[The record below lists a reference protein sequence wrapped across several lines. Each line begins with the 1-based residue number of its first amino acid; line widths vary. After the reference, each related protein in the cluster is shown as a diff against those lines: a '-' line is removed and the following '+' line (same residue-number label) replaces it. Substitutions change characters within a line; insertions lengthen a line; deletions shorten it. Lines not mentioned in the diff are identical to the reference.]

1 MKISCTVLSLFV
13 FQTAGAFMAPVRTTG
28 AQSATQLHSQPPYF
42 GTLNREQTSDVYNRA
57 PVNGMPSTMPMRDSN
72 DSKMSTGSRDRGD
85 RDRDTKPTKK
95 SDLQFTK
102 NMWDTLSPV
111 TVQGGSLR
119 TWSIDAERVQV
130 FMKTDGR
137 PLNANIELWNGPD
150 NTPLKM
156 GIYVEDGDSRPF
168 SAVIE
173 TPRGHNAI
181 AIRNTAQMEFPLG
194 ACVEADAGKDPA
206 RITTSSS
213 GKVASKT
220 IQGGAV
226 HTYPFSSSVASV
238 QVLLKTEGR
247 PMSARIEL
255 LQGPNNIKQVIEIFT
270 EDGFERP
277 FYAVI
282 QTPGSGNVVRI
293 VNVATV
299 EYPMTASVEPYFV
312 EQGSDSV
319 SEGSGN
325 WDKSTSGF
333 SLLKEW

>member
-1 MKISCTVLSLFV
+1 MT
-13 FQTAGAFMAPVRTTG
+13 TAG
-28 AQSATQLHSQPPYF
+28 
-42 GTLNREQTSDVYNRA
+42 
-57 PVNGMPSTMPMRDSN
+57 
-72 DSKMSTGSRDRGD
+72 SK
-85 RDRDTKPTKK
+85 DTKSSPK
-95 SDLQFTK
+95 SSELQFTK
-102 NMWDTLSPV
+102 SIWDTLSPA

-119 TWSIDAERVQV
+119 TWSIDADRVQV
-130 FMKTDGR
+130 LMRTDGR
-137 PLNANIELWNGPD
+137 PLNANIELWHGPD

-156 GIYVEDGDSRPF
+156 GIYVEDGDLRPF

-181 AIRNTAQMEFPLG
+181 AIRNTAQMEFPLA
-194 ACVEADAGKDPA
+194 ACVEPDAAKDDA
-206 RITTSSS
+206 RITTRKP
-213 GKVASKT
+213 GRVASKT

-226 HTYPFSSSVASV
+226 HTYPFTSSVASV

-270 EDGFERP
+270 EDGLERP

-299 EYPMTASVEPYFV
+299 EYPMTASVEPYF
-312 EQGSDSV
+312 EEKGSDTV
-319 SEGSGN
+319 SQGNGN
-325 WDKSTSGF
+325 WDRSGSGF
-333 SLLKEW
+333 SLLNF

>member
-1 MKISCTVLSLFV
+1 
-13 FQTAGAFMAPVRTTG
+13 
-28 AQSATQLHSQPPYF
+28 
-42 GTLNREQTSDVYNRA
+42 
-57 PVNGMPSTMPMRDSN
+57 
-72 DSKMSTGSRDRGD
+72 
-85 RDRDTKPTKK
+85 
-95 SDLQFTK
+95 
-102 NMWDTLSPV
+102 MWDTLSPA

-119 TWSIDAERVQV
+119 TWSVDAERVQV
-130 FMKTDGR
+130 LMKTDGR

-156 GIYVEDGDSRPF
+156 GIYVEDGDLRPF
-168 SAVIE
+168 SAVVE

-181 AIRNTAQMEFPLG
+181 AIRNTAQMEFPLA
-194 ACVEADAGKDPA
+194 ACVEADVGSDAA
-206 RITTSSS
+206 RITTRSS
-213 GKVASKT
+213 GKVPSKT

-226 HTYPFSSSVASV
+226 HTYPFTSAVASI
-238 QVLLKTEGR
+238 QVMLKTEGR

-270 EDGFERP
+270 EDGLERP

-312 EQGSDSV
+312 EQGGESV
-319 SEGSGN
+319 SEGTGN
-325 WDKSTSGF
+325 WDRRGSGF
-333 SLLKEW
+333 SLLN

>member
-1 MKISCTVLSLFV
+1 M
-13 FQTAGAFMAPVRTTG
+13 RTTT
-28 AQSATQLHSQPPYF
+28 AESSATLLHSQTPYF
-42 GTLNREQTSDVYNRA
+42 GTLNREQTSENVYTR
-57 PVNGMPSTMPMRDSN
+57 GMPTNMPMRDSD
-72 DSKMSTGSRDRGD
+72 DSKMTSRDS
-85 RDRDTKPTKK
+85 RDNSRDNSGRKETKPTNK
-95 SDLQFTK
+95 SDLQYTK
-102 NMWDTLSPV
+102 NMWDNLTPV

-119 TWSIDAERVQV
+119 TWSVDAERVQV

-156 GIYVEDGDSRPF
+156 GVYVEDGDSRPF
-168 SAVIE
+168 SAVVE

-206 RITTSSS
+206 RITTKSS

-226 HTYPFSSSVASV
+226 HTYPFSSSVASI

-270 EDGFERP
+270 EDGLERP

-312 EQGSDSV
+312 EQGIDTV

-325 WDKSTSGF
+325 WDRSSSGF
-333 SLLKEW
+333 SLLNF

>member
-1 MKISCTVLSLFV
+1 M
-13 FQTAGAFMAPVRTTG
+13 RTTT
-28 AQSATQLHSQPPYF
+28 AESSATLLRSQTPYF
-42 GTLNREQTSDVYNRA
+42 GTLNREQTSDVYTR
-57 PVNGMPSTMPMRDSN
+57 GMPTNMPMRDSD
-72 DSKMSTGSRDRGD
+72 DSKMTSRDS
-85 RDRDTKPTKK
+85 RDNSRDNSGRKETKPTNK
-95 SDLQFTK
+95 SDLQYTK

-119 TWSIDAERVQV
+119 TWSVDAERVQV

-156 GIYVEDGDSRPF
+156 GVYVEDGDSRPF
-168 SAVIE
+168 SAVVE

-206 RITTSSS
+206 RITTKSSS
-213 GKVASKT
+213 KVASKT

-226 HTYPFSSSVASV
+226 HTYPFSSSVASI

-270 EDGFERP
+270 EDGLERP

-312 EQGSDSV
+312 EQGIDTV

-325 WDKSTSGF
+325 WDRSSSGF
-333 SLLKEW
+333 SLLNF

>member
-1 MKISCTVLSLFV
+1 
-13 FQTAGAFMAPVRTTG
+13 
-28 AQSATQLHSQPPYF
+28 
-42 GTLNREQTSDVYNRA
+42 LNREQVREIMDS
-57 PVNGMPSTMPMRDSN
+57 PQVNGTPMKDSKDSN
-72 DSKMSTGSRDRGD
+72 MAAAGKKDAKSTQ
-85 RDRDTKPTKK
+85 K
-95 SDLQFTK
+95 SDLQFSK
-102 NMWDTLSPV
+102 NMWDDLSPI

-119 TWSIDAERVQV
+119 TWSVDAERVQV

-137 PLNANIELWNGPD
+137 PLNANIELWHGPD

-156 GIYVEDGDSRPF
+156 GIYVEDGDTRPF

-181 AIRNTAQMEFPLG
+181 CIRNTAQMEFPLG
-194 ACVEADAGKDPA
+194 ACVEADASSDPA
-206 RITTSSS
+206 RITTKSS
-213 GKVASKT
+213 GRVASKT

-226 HTYPFSSSVASV
+226 HTYPFTSSVESV

-255 LQGPNNIKQVIEIFT
+255 LQGPNNIKQAIEIFT
-270 EDGFERP
+270 EDGLERP

-299 EYPMTASVEPYFV
+299 EYPMTASVEPYYS
-312 EQGSDSV
+312 EQGSESV
-319 SEGSGN
+319 SQGGGN
-325 WDKSTSGF
+325 WDRSGSGF
-333 SLLKEW
+333 SLLKNF